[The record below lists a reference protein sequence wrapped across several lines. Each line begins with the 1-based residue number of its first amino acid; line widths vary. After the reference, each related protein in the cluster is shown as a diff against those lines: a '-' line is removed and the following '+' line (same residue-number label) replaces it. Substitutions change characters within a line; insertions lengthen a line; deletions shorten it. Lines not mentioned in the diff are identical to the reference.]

1 MLKTLKDNLDNLDE
15 LSLNKNVTKLNN
27 CINLFDLY
35 PLFCINLKKNP
46 ERKKFIELQTNNK
59 NITFIEAIYG
69 KEIEKTLLNK
79 YTEKSKKT
87 DFNNTKLNEGEIGCL
102 LSHIKAYKESL
113 EKCNDEYVII
123 IEDDINLVSYI
134 TNDISDYIIQNL
146 KNYDCIQLCL
156 ILSQFYKLPNT
167 KNKLLINWGEE
178 VAKNKPYGGIWST
191 GAYIISKT
199 AREKII
205 NEFDQHIL
213 MPADLYIYKKINTAI
228 LFPPVVLPNDDLG
241 TEINSN
247 ISAHI
252 SSKKKI
258 VSHYYNKKLILIT
271 VWFGKLPD
279 YLDLFLYSIQNKNYD
294 ILFITDQNINK
305 YPNNFKILN
314 MTFEQFNNHL
324 NYKTGFNV
332 KIKNYSKLVDV
343 KPLLGLLFYEFISDY
358 IYWGWTDID
367 MIMGDIDN
375 CIPKSNN
382 YDVISYGKASFGP
395 LTIFK
400 ISITD
405 IYKYLTN
412 YEEILNDEYI
422 CKVDEPWWFID
433 KNYTND
439 LQIYIDEKT
448 NVKFY
453 GGKNIL
459 DYLKNKSV
467 YVISW
472 SNTCTGIDWSIK
484 NNIKHIKSYNIS
496 YEIKDNKLYKNNKE
510 IIFAHLTLLK
520 LKNEFLTFINDKLNK
535 LNNLNMLK
543 DYNNLSFNVK
553 FNYNYNNNITNNF
566 EKYNTYDMYNNYVSI
581 EYL

>member
-1 MLKTLKDNLDNLDE
+1 MIKTLKNNLD
-15 LSLNKNVTKLNN
+15 KNETNLNN
-27 CINLFDLY
+27 YINLFDLY

-79 YTEKSKKT
+79 YKENSKKT

-123 IEDDINLVSYI
+123 IEDDINLISYI
-134 TNDISDYIIQNL
+134 TNDISNYIIKNL

-199 AREKII
+199 SRQKII
-205 NEFDQHIL
+205 NEFEQHIL
-213 MPADLYIYKKINTAI
+213 MPSDIYIYKKINTAI

-247 ISAHI
+247 INAHI
-252 SSKKKI
+252 LSKKRI

-332 KIKNYSKLVDV
+332 KIKHFSKLVDV

-375 CIPKSNN
+375 CIPKNNN

-400 ISITD
+400 INITD

-439 LQIYIDEKT
+439 LQVYIDEKT
-448 NVKFY
+448 KVKFY
-453 GGKNIL
+453 AGKNIL

-472 SNTCTGIDWSIK
+472 TNTCNGIDWSIK
-484 NNIKHIKSYNIS
+484 NNIKYIKSYNIY
-496 YEIKDNKLYKNNKE
+496 YEIKYNKLYKNNKE

-520 LKNEFLTFINDKLNK
+520 LKDEFLTFINDKLN
-535 LNNLNMLK
+535 NLNKLE

-553 FNYNYNNNITNNF
+553 FNYNYNNTNITNITNITNNF